1 MRLVLA
7 PPAEH
12 DAPGPTPW
20 QLERVRDLP
29 AAFPDAGLREVS
41 MLRANTLDKVADPSE
56 STRIWLAVEAM
67 QVTGSFKVRGA
78 LAAIGHRT
86 TSAPIVTASAG
97 AHGVGMAYA
106 ARVLG
111 QNVTI
116 FVTNRV
122 PILKLDRMRNYG
134 AEVVVVESEYYG
146 EAEAQAKVFAS
157 SREADFISAH
167 DNLDVIAGNG
177 SSIGFELTR
186 ALGGVPDVVIAPIG
200 GGGLATGLSWAFR
213 TEVDEAPPAII
224 GVQHDGHA
232 GLMALIEGTSGTR
245 PADSTAL
252 ARVASHIH
260 SVAAASRDEAHRAV
274 MHAGLKLGLN
284 LEPSA
289 ALPLVP
295 ILDGLPSAYCG
306 GDVVLILTA
315 RAVEVNRSRL
325 SAAWT

>member
-1 MRLVLA
+1 M
-7 PPAEH
+7 EH
-12 DAPGPTPW
+12 DAPEPTPW
-20 QLERVRDLP
+20 QLERARNLP

-41 MLRANTLDKVADPSE
+41 MLRASTLDRVADPME
-56 STRIWLAVEAM
+56 STRFWLAVEAM

-78 LAAIGHRT
+78 LSAMGHRRT
-86 TSAPIVTASAG
+86 NTPVVTASAG
-97 AHGVGMAYA
+97 SHGVGMAYA
-106 ARVLG
+106 GRVLG

-116 FVTNRV
+116 FVTNKV

-134 AEVVVVESEYYG
+134 ADLVVVDSEHYG
-146 EAEAQAKVFAS
+146 DAEAQARAFATT
-157 SREADFISAH
+157 REAEFISAR
-167 DNLDVIAGNG
+167 DNVDVIVGNG
-177 SSIGFELTR
+177 SSIGFEVTR
-186 ALGGVPDVVIAPIG
+186 ALGGVPDVVIVPVG

-213 TEVDEAPPAII
+213 AEANESSPAII

-232 GLMALIEGTSGTR
+232 TLLSLIEGSSGTR
-245 PADSTAL
+245 PSDCTAL
-252 ARVASHIH
+252 ARVASQL
-260 SVAAASRDEAHRAV
+260 SAVAAASRDETHRAV
-274 MHAGLKLGLN
+274 MHAALKLGLN

-295 ILDGLPSAYCG
+295 ILDGLPSAYRG